1 MQLGKNELS
10 VIQQGERFIVSL
22 QMGTATPMEEVKKY
36 IQHAPMA
43 ESKALLEKIVT
54 QEDDIA
60 CDEVEVSLRSSPDSS
75 NACLGRRLCAS
86 RAWNSELRSCQKS
99 GEST

>member
-1 MQLGKNELS
+1 
-10 VIQQGERFIVSL
+10 
-22 QMGTATPMEEVKKY
+22 MEEVKKY

-43 ESKALLEKIVT
+43 ESKTLLEKIIT

-75 NACLGRRLCAS
+75 KACLERLLEII
-86 RAWNSELRSCQKS
+86 NPIPLTLNPKP
-99 GEST
+99 